1 MVFSFSCF
9 LPKEVPLAFVVK
21 LVWGCWILLTFACL
35 ESFWFLHQIWR
46 RVLLGRVFLVVGSF
60 ITLNISCHSL
70 LACRVFVDKSTD
82 NPMTVPFML
91 FVIFSLLFLICYLCL
106 YFLSIWLPCVS
117 VCSFFGLPCLGVCA
131 SWALLTISFPMLGK
145 FSAII
150 ASSISQVLSLFFWD
164 SYNENVGEFNVFSE
178 VS

>member
-1 MVFSFSCF
+1 MV
-9 LPKEVPLAFVVK
+9 
-21 LVWGCWILLTFACL
+21 WWCWILLTFACL

-82 NPMTVPFML
+82 NLMTVPFML

-117 VCSFFGLPCLGVCA
+117 VCSFFSLPCLGVCA